1 MKLGSYTTCTD
12 CAALVRRYRRSQSP
26 ALYCRLGYP
35 SRELV
40 PAGIC
45 PHPETLRGVDL
56 ARKVYRRPV
65 CSDM

>member
-1 MKLGSYTTCTD
+1 MKLGNYSTCADSTP
-12 CAALVRRYRRSQSP
+12 LVRRYRRGQPP

-35 SRELV
+35 IRDAV

-45 PHPETLRGVDL
+45 PHPQTQRDVDL
-56 ARKVYRRPV
+56 ARKFYRRPV